1 MNSDNG
7 FLIRRNE
14 KGEYVLQEYH
24 ATIPFPP
31 IESPRAQ
38 RFGTQDE
45 AVLAFKSIEKAGYE
59 VRHGLCIQADPDAYH
74 QGILPLH

>member
-7 FLIRRNE
+7 FLIRKNVGG
-14 KGEYVLQEYH
+14 KFVLQEYS

-38 RFGTQDE
+38 SFATQDE
-45 AVLAFKSIEKAGYE
+45 AVAAYKSIEKSGYSI
-59 VRHGLCIQADPDAYH
+59 RHGLSVQINVDQYH
-74 QGILPLH
+74 QGILPL